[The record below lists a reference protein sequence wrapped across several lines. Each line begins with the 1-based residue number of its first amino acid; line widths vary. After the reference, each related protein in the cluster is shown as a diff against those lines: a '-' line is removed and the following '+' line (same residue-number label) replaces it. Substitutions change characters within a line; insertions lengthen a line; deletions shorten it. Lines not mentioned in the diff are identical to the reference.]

1 MTMPDLHDDLRTYF
15 DQLADRAQLNLPE
28 LAPPLPQP
36 PADDRRTGR
45 RSRLALV
52 AAIAIVTI
60 TIAVGVAVAHRSTTA
75 PLDVGGPTTEIPPA
89 ASGGRWGLTVDPV
102 TDLSDGQVVQVHAGG
117 FVPGHMVGIVMCDA
131 ASLDPGHGFADCD
144 LETMD
149 QVPPDAQ
156 GAIDR
161 GYALR
166 RIIRTSQGA
175 YDCGTEPRGCAVM
188 VGPSADTVGSAPGD
202 GLRVSFGPGRAA
214 PLPAITMTPSSDL
227 RDGTVVEIA
236 GTGFA
241 PGSEVWVAECPPATD
256 CIYPAFGI
264 KIQPDADGSFHQ
276 PLTLHRTFTKPT
288 DGSIGT
294 NPPTWDCTSGC
305 SVIAATISVSA
316 QLSADP
322 LPFVLAGP

>member
-1 MTMPDLHDDLRTYF
+1 MTMPDLHDDLRAYL

-28 LAPPLPQP
+28 LAPSPPQP
-36 PADDRRTGR
+36 SADGRRTGR
-45 RSRLALV
+45 RVRLALV
-52 AAIAIVTI
+52 AAIAVVTI

-75 PLDVGGPTTEIPPA
+75 PLDVGRPTTEIPPA
-89 ASGGRWGLTVDPV
+89 ATGGRWGLTVDPL
-102 TDLSDGQVVQVHAGG
+102 TDLSDGQVVQVHAEG
-117 FVPGHMVGIVMCDA
+117 FPPGHMVGIVMCDA

-149 QVPPDAQ
+149 QIPPDAQ
-156 GAIDR
+156 GLIDH

-166 RIIRTSQGA
+166 RIIRTSRGA

-188 VGPSADTVGSAPGD
+188 VGPSADTVGSASGD
-202 GLRVSFGPGRAA
+202 GLRISFGPGPAA
-214 PLPAITMTPSSDL
+214 PLPEITMTPSSDL

-241 PGSEVWVAECPPATD
+241 PDSEVWLAECPPATD

-264 KIQPDADGSFHQ
+264 KVHPDADGSFRQ

-288 DGSIGT
+288 DGSVGT
-294 NPPTWDCTSGC
+294 SPQTWDCTSEC
-305 SVIAATISVSA
+305 TVIAVTISVSA
-316 QLSADP
+316 QLSSDP